1 MIAVNL
7 PGTSALTPLE
17 RHADATRQRRHS
29 SPFVTTRAVKQS
41 ATMPARSASLAA
53 SLPVTFAAQVVYART
68 LADGANTGSLE
79 AAMTPPLMRASSP
92 PHNSV
97 DGLKTFP
104 SGAIALPDA
113 RQPEA
118 SEQANVSDNALVRI
132 SKNIGKTTLQVGVTV
147 GACKLMQQGIQ
158 EGVSLLLKN
167 NVFSAAGLGAAAV
180 TAPFIANVIQIA
192 TDCQQDT
199 ATKTGAI
206 ASYINALL
214 PVAACA
220 GLSVVSGPALAAAA
234 PTLVSATLYSVFREM
249 ASVVFALAD
258 NNRGPDSGRATTF
271 SAVAY
276 GLNQSAVSLAQE
288 SIAAQVN
295 DAIGLM
301 MANTVINTAGE
312 VVDTL
317 VNKNAQ
323 ALAQHNDALTVS
335 AALQPRELAN
345 VGKITEILFQK
356 APKRLSFIETIV
368 LGSTFIHLV
377 LKNTLPP
384 AQAKAAEYTLNG
396 ALIALAYVP
405 FVFAGQQKA
414 PLSNVELEAVVI
426 DALQS
431 AADNASERQT
441 LHADGVPS
449 GGEDI
454 ALQEVIV
461 HRVSPVP
468 ERPAP
473 RDTVVDIDSDADD
486 SATRIKETKL

>member
-7 PGTSALTPLE
+7 PRTSSMMPVE
-17 RHADATRQRRHS
+17 RHPGATTQQPHIPQLAS
-29 SPFVTTRAVKQS
+29 TRAVNQCS
-41 ATMPARSASLAA
+41 ALPARAA
-53 SLPVTFAAQVVYART
+53 SPATSVPVTFAAQVVHAHRVDAVPSDAAIMGT
-68 LADGANTGSLE
+68 MMRADSPPRNRADGPGTRRAPPDLPHAE
-79 AAMTPPLMRASSP
+79 AAD
-92 PHNSV
+92 H
-97 DGLKTFP
+97 
-104 SGAIALPDA
+104 
-113 RQPEA
+113 
-118 SEQANVSDNALVRI
+118 ALVRAA
-132 SKNIGKTTLQVGVTV
+132 KNIGKTTLQVGATV
-147 GACKLMQQGIQ
+147 GACKLVQQGIQ

-192 TDCQQDT
+192 TDRQQDT

-234 PTLVSATLYSVFREM
+234 PTLVSATLYSVIREM

-258 NNRGPDSGRATTF
+258 NNRGPDSRRATTF

-345 VGKITEILFQK
+345 AGKITEILFQK

-431 AADNASERQT
+431 AADNASEQQT

-461 HRVSPVP
+461 HRVLPVP

-473 RDTVVDIDSDADD
+473 RDTVVDIGSDAND
-486 SATRIKETKL
+486 SATRIKETRL